1 MLVLLSGVLDQE
13 PRRPMGEWLILDEAH
28 AIKNRERRTYHSIFT
43 LRLQFDSCLMM
54 TGTPLDNKWDDSYAL
69 LSILHG
75 HPITSFLPF
84 QAAFLQSLSSSPDF
98 PEGFHRERYIQML
111 DACSLRRP
119 QTTIEQ
125 EFPMLDRKRIVTFA
139 LDPEDRRRSNDA
151 YNMFKKSRKPGGRG
165 GKLAGWKYL
174 VQAQQY
180 ACHPMLVELKF
191 ERAALARA
199 MYLNEAMDT
208 IEEGDQAATDQLVRT
223 AARVQWAARSH
234 QKAFD
239 HQEGF

>member
-1 MLVLLSGVLDQE
+1 MLDQE

-28 AIKNRERRTYHSIFT
+28 AIKNRESRTYHSILT

-54 TGTPLDNKWDDSYAL
+54 TCTPLDNN
-69 LSILHG
+69 
-75 HPITSFLPF
+75 FLPF
-84 QAAFLQSLSSSPDF
+84 QAAFLQSLPSGPDF

-125 EFPMLDRKRIVTFA
+125 EFPMLDRKRIVIFA
-139 LDPEDRRRSNDA
+139 LDPEDRRRSNNA

-174 VQAQQY
+174 IQAQQY

-191 ERAALARA
+191 ERAALVRA

>member
-1 MLVLLSGVLDQE
+1 M
-13 PRRPMGEWLILDEAH
+13 P
-28 AIKNRERRTYHSIFT
+28 
-43 LRLQFDSCLMM
+43 
-54 TGTPLDNKWDDSYAL
+54 
-69 LSILHG
+69 HG

-84 QAAFLQSLSSSPDF
+84 QAAFLQSLPSGPDF

-125 EFPMLDRKRIVTFA
+125 EFPMLDRQRIVTFA

-151 YNMFKKSRKPGGRG
+151 YNMFKKSRKPGSRG

-191 ERAALARA
+191 ERAALARV
-199 MYLNEAMDT
+199 MCLNETMDT

-234 QKAFD
+234 QKDKLRRLFD
-239 HQEGF
+239 EFIFVPEADQVIVPS